1 MTFYTPKDDDSR
13 FTGLLVYEL
22 NGFLGIYLA
31 GKIMKAVKK
40 ESAGTEIDIVADK
53 IEKKRENAKRRRL
66 LMNAKNADKL
76 NEEIELNKQKRP
88 ELIKE
93 RDELEAMIAEK
104 RLHKQLAAKKQEL
117 KLIDFYIASLI
128 KTRNRHLP
136 KTKSAASELF

>member
-1 MTFYTPKDDDSR
+1 
-13 FTGLLVYEL
+13 
-22 NGFLGIYLA
+22 
-31 GKIMKAVKK
+31 MKTVKK
-40 ESAGTEIDIVADK
+40 GPTGTEININSDR

-66 LMNAKNADKL
+66 LLNAKNAEKF

-117 KLIDFYIASLI
+117 KSIDFYISSLI

-136 KTKSAASELF
+136 KTKSTASD

>member
-1 MTFYTPKDDDSR
+1 
-13 FTGLLVYEL
+13 
-22 NGFLGIYLA
+22 
-31 GKIMKAVKK
+31 MKTVKK
-40 ESAGTEIDIVADK
+40 ESPSTVAEIGGVADK

-66 LMNAKNADKL
+66 LMNARNADKL
-76 NEEIELNKQKRP
+76 YEEIELNKQKRP

-136 KTKSAASELF
+136 KTKSAASESF